1 MKKIWGVKR
10 MILKRILLPT
20 AIIFFLIG
28 IVVNI
33 MDLKMITRNNLS
45 IMQSVAI
52 QASQVVT
59 NEVSNDLLLVKDI
72 AKDTEIS
79 NPKASIQDKIEV
91 LNRYKNDQILRI
103 AYVEPN
109 GTAYTTN
116 DKEYSVKGKPYFQAI
131 TEGKTGIEGPY
142 VSELTDQ
149 FIITFYTPVT
159 SGGKIIGAVVVVK
172 SGYMLSNI
180 VKNIKFL
187 NTGSAYIINANGITI
202 GADDKQLVKE
212 KSTTIASTQSYDQM
226 QELSEIEKKMIDR
239 EVGTGEYVNNGY
251 KDFLAFAPI
260 QNTNWSMAIVCR
272 KSDLL
277 GSLYT
282 LNIVIVI
289 IMICGLIILGGIIWK
304 LSTDLSNRSRKIRD
318 NVLKFSEGDFTLD
331 ENEQEKSKDDELS
344 HIYEA
349 IEHSKDILIKSNK
362 KIKYIS
368 SNLTYESMNLYKVS
382 EEMHKDSKMIRH
394 ATDEATK
401 GIQQQTTEILDIN
414 TVLDMFNEKIIHM
427 RELVENLDKIS
438 LNINNRANESEKDM
452 TVLNKSMEECKGSFE
467 RFGKSAENMSKK
479 INSVNDISSFI
490 KDIANK
496 TNLLSLNAAI
506 EAARA
511 GSAGRGFTVLADEIR
526 KLSEETRKSSV
537 EITNIIDGVI
547 IENEVLVKEVR
558 EMNSEVKEKYKS
570 LNKAK
575 ESFNEISKGINEAV
589 YLIADLTS
597 NFLIIDDEEHII
609 LNKIENIT
617 TIAEELSASSQEVFA
632 SIENFISISEDVNNT
647 AETLKDATEK
657 LNKSLDKF
665 KLQ

>member
-1 MKKIWGVKR
+1 MKKIWGVKG

-33 MDLKMITRNNLS
+33 MDLKMITRSNLS

-72 AKDTEIS
+72 AKDTGIN
-79 NPKASIQDKIEV
+79 NPNASIQEKIKI
-91 LNRYKNDQILRI
+91 LNKYKKNRILRI
-103 AYVEPN
+103 AYIEPN
-109 GTAYTTN
+109 GTAYTTSGR
-116 DKEYSVKGKPYFQAI
+116 EYNVEGKKYFQAI
-131 TEGKTGIEGPY
+131 TEGKTGVEGPY
-142 VSELTDQ
+142 VSDLTNE
-149 FIITFYTPVT
+149 FIITFYTPVI
-159 SGGKIIGAVVVVK
+159 SNGKIIGAVVVVK

-187 NTGSAYIINANGITI
+187 NTGSAYIINSDGITI
-202 GADDKQLVKE
+202 GADDRELVKD
-212 KSTTIASTQSYDQM
+212 KSTTIANMQSYNQM
-226 QELSEIEKKMIDR
+226 EQLSELEKKMITGQI
-239 EVGTGEYVNNGY
+239 GTGEYVNNGHT
-251 KDFLAFAPI
+251 DFLAFAPI
-260 QNTNWSMAIVCR
+260 ENTNWSMAIVCR

-277 GSLYT
+277 SSLYT
-282 LNIVIVI
+282 LNIIIVI
-289 IMICGLIILGGIIWK
+289 IMILGLITLGGIIWK
-304 LSTDLSNRSRKIRD
+304 LSDDLSKRSRKIRD

-331 ENEQEKSKDDELS
+331 EDEKENNKDDELS

-349 IEHSKDILIKSNK
+349 IEHSKAMLIGSNK
-362 KIKYIS
+362 KIKDIS
-368 SNLTYESMNLYKVS
+368 LNLTDESINLYKVS
-382 EEMHKDSKMIRH
+382 EDMQKDSKMIRH

-414 TVLDMFNEKIIHM
+414 TVLELFNEKIIHM
-427 RELVENLDKIS
+427 RELVENLDRIS
-438 LNINNRANESEKDM
+438 LDINNRANASENDM
-452 TVLNKSMEECKGSFE
+452 IVLNKAMEECKGSFE
-467 RFGKSAENMSKK
+467 KFGKSTESMSKK

-526 KLSEETRKSSV
+526 KLSEETRRSSV

-547 IENEVLVKEVR
+547 VENEVLVKEVR
-558 EMNSEVKEKYKS
+558 EMNSEIKEKYRS

-575 ESFNEISKGINEAV
+575 ESFNEIATAINEAV

-597 NFLIIDDEEHII
+597 NFLIIDDEEHVI
-609 LNKIENIT
+609 LKKIENIA
-617 TIAEELSASSQEVFA
+617 IISEELSASSEEIFA
-632 SIENFISISEDVNNT
+632 SIENFISISEEVNNT
-647 AETLKDATEK
+647 AEMLKDATEE
-657 LNKSLDKF
+657 LNTSLDKF
-665 KLQ
+665 KL